1 VAVLIDH
8 KVTIGGEDVSDA
20 VVSIK
25 VNQSNDVDSDP
36 GKFTITLANRHQK
49 YTTKWP
55 PQVSEIEISLY
66 NWVYRAGDEN
76 PSGRSRAEYLTAT
89 GKMTDNEAGPELA
102 IVTGECDLG
111 HLADALDFESDIYF
125 ETPKDVLSYFLGL
138 HKPEPITFDWDPA
151 LDDRNVFKERENY
164 NSEWTY
170 QSFLADICTKQL
182 GAIFYFSEENRLQ
195 IKDPY
200 SNVGVYDL
208 DPYVLYPGQTTS
220 MMGYRNGVVVIGD
233 ESKDKSHTAIG
244 VHGSKPIISDR
255 EHGFDW
261 ESIEKIGWLMAPVF
275 RDPNIKTIDEANAKA
290 DELLRFYAKYKNALT
305 EVEVI
310 GIVPPI
316 QSTVEYSPF
325 IPISAKEQGEFADAL
340 AGILSS
346 LQAKE
351 AEIAALQNRTAR
363 NLTISSKVRGIV
375 VEKEVSYSIDG
386 LKCKCVIS
394 PGLVDGEPITDVE
407 GVGSLLNWTEVIEEN
422 MY

>member
-1 VAVLIDH
+1 MIDH
-8 KVTIGGEDVSDA
+8 KVTIGGENVSEDVVA
-20 VVSIK
+20 IK
-25 VNQSNDVDSDP
+25 VGQSNDVDSDP

-55 PQVSEIEISLY
+55 PQVSEIEIILY

-76 PSGRSRAEYLTAT
+76 PSGRSRAEYLVAT
-89 GKMTDNEAGPELA
+89 GKMTDNEAGPEQA

-125 ETPKDVLSYFLGL
+125 QTPKDVLAYFLGQ
-138 HKPEPITFDWDPA
+138 HKPEPIEFDWDPA

-200 SNVGVYDL
+200 TDVGTYDL

-220 MMGYRNGVVVIGD
+220 MMGYRNAVVVIGD

-305 EVEVI
+305 EVEVV

-316 QSTVEYSPF
+316 QATVEYSPF
-325 IPISAKEQGEFADAL
+325 IPISAKEQGEFVEALKDIL
-340 AGILSS
+340 AG

-351 AEIAALQNRTAR
+351 NEIAALQERTSR

>member
-1 VAVLIDH
+1 MIDH
-8 KVTIGGEDVSDA
+8 LVRIGGEDVSDA

-55 PQVSEIEISLY
+55 PQVSEIQIILY
-66 NWVYRAGDEN
+66 NWVYRPGDEN
-76 PSGRSRAEYLTAT
+76 PSGRSKAEYMVAT
-89 GKMTDNEAGPELA
+89 GKMTDNEAGPEQA

-138 HKPEPITFDWDPA
+138 HKPEPIKFDWDPA

-182 GAIFYFSEENRLQ
+182 GAIFYFTEEHKLK

-200 SNVGVYDL
+200 SSVGVYDL

-220 MMGYRNGVVVIGD
+220 MMGYRNAVVVIGD
-233 ESKDKSHTAIG
+233 ESKDESETAVG

-255 EHGFDW
+255 DHGFDW

-275 RDPNIKTIDEANAKA
+275 RDPNIKTIEAANAKA

-305 EVEVI
+305 EVEVV

-316 QSTVEYSPF
+316 QSTVEYTPF
-325 IPISAKEQGEFADAL
+325 IPISAKEQGEFAEAL
-340 AGILSS
+340 KGILGD

-351 AEIAALQNRTAR
+351 AEIAALQERTAR

>member
-1 VAVLIDH
+1 MIDH
-8 KVTIGGEDVSDA
+8 LVRIGGEDVSDA

-55 PQVSEIEISLY
+55 PQVSEIQIILY
-66 NWVYRAGDEN
+66 NWVYRPGDEN
-76 PSGRSRAEYLTAT
+76 PSGRSKAEYMVAT
-89 GKMTDNEAGPELA
+89 GKMTDNEAGPERA

-138 HKPEPITFDWDPA
+138 HKPEPIKFDWDPA
-151 LDDRNVFKERENY
+151 LDDRNVFKRERENY

-182 GAIFYFSEENRLQ
+182 GAIFYFTEENKLQ

-200 SNVGVYDL
+200 SSVGVYDL

-220 MMGYRNGVVVIGD
+220 IMGYRNAVVVIGD
-233 ESKDKSHTAIG
+233 ESKDESETAVG

-255 EHGFDW
+255 DHGFDW

-275 RDPNIKTIDEANAKA
+275 RDPNIKTIEAANAKA

-305 EVEVI
+305 EVEVV

-316 QSTVEYSPF
+316 QSTVEYTPF
-325 IPISAKEQGEFADAL
+325 IPISAKEQGEFAEAL
-340 AGILSS
+340 KGILGD

-351 AEIAALQNRTAR
+351 AEIAALQERTAR
-363 NLTISSKVRGIV
+363 NLTLSSKVRGIV

-386 LKCKCVIS
+386 FKCKCVIS
-394 PGLVDGEPITDVE
+394 PGLVNGKPITDVE
-407 GVGSLLNWTEVIEEN
+407 GVGSLLNWTEVIEQN

>member
-1 VAVLIDH
+1 MIDH
-8 KVTIGGEDVSDA
+8 KVTIGGENVSDD

-55 PQVSEIEISLY
+55 PQVSEIEIILY

-76 PSGRSRAEYLTAT
+76 PSGRSRAEYLVAT
-89 GKMTDNEAGPELA
+89 GKMTDNEAGPEQA

-125 ETPKDVLSYFLGL
+125 QTPKDVLNYFLGL
-138 HKPEPITFDWDPA
+138 HKPDPIEFDWDQA

-182 GAIFYFSEENRLQ
+182 GAIFYFSEENKLQ

-200 SNVGVYDL
+200 SDVGVYDL

-261 ESIEKIGWLMAPVF
+261 ESIEKSDGSWLP
-275 RDPNIKTIDEANAKA
+275 
-290 DELLRFYAKYKNALT
+290 
-305 EVEVI
+305 
-310 GIVPPI
+310 
-316 QSTVEYSPF
+316 
-325 IPISAKEQGEFADAL
+325 
-340 AGILSS
+340 S
-346 LQAKE
+346 L
-351 AEIAALQNRTAR
+351 EIRTSR
-363 NLTISSKVRGIV
+363 
-375 VEKEVSYSIDG
+375 
-386 LKCKCVIS
+386 
-394 PGLVDGEPITDVE
+394 P
-407 GVGSLLNWTEVIEEN
+407 
-422 MY
+422 